1 MEVRKKMD
9 EGQTVDFIA
18 AVIPELNLRLRKS
31 ELKGDYKN
39 IIKLIS
45 KFAEDVIYA
54 KDWHRFEWIMQV
66 MAYVHDRGTSELQFV
81 INGLLPNTF
90 FRLKKA
96 CNSIE
101 WNYLEARL
109 PLSIQRL
116 VLPEDTCDKEKNK
129 HAEYRSYENN

>member
-1 MEVRKKMD
+1 MDVRKKMD

-45 KFAEDVIYA
+45 QFAEDVIYV
-54 KDWHRFEWIMQV
+54 KDLHRFEWIMQV

-90 FRLKKA
+90 SRVKKA

-116 VLPEDTCDKEKNK
+116 VLPEGTYDKEKNK
-129 HAEYRSYENN
+129 HAEYRPYENN

>member
-45 KFAEDVIYA
+45 QFAEDVIYA